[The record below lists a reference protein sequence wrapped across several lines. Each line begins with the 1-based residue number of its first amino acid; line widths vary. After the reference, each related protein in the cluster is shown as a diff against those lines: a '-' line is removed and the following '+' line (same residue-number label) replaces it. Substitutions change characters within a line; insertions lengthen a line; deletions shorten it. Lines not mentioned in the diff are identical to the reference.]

1 NHRRRETPLLDRI
14 DVPLQLE
21 DFEVTNTEVIGDVL
35 EVSVRSTRRPAC
47 HHCGSIAVTGHGRN
61 QRRIRDRSCRYP
73 CVLVWSQR
81 RMKCDDCGRTF
92 RERHPE
98 VAGRRAVTERFRRRL
113 FERACNEPFTDVAA
127 GESVSCYRVLEAF
140 EHHCVDVDRGPV
152 EPPRVLAIDE
162 SAFKKRFM
170 FHTVFS
176 DPERGY
182 VFDLVEGRHKGAVFG
197 GLMKLEPQVSAAIET
212 VVMDLHWPF
221 RQAVEEFLPDA
232 RIVADKFHV
241 LRSVDTAAA
250 KVRIRFARRTTRRRT
265 GRDGGVCRQHNPA
278 FDPGMQR
285 AKWTFMKRAGKLS
298 DKEKAWLDELFEV
311 WPPEVVA
318 AWWLKEEFA
327 AIYEAPDRAE
337 AERRLEIWIDHIIEA
352 DLSEFTNLWRSLQ
365 WWTEPILAYFED
377 RVTNA
382 FAEGIT
388 NKIKVMKRRS
398 YGFRDP
404 VRYRHKVL
412 LTCGYGRTGRSIHRF
427 S

>member
-1 NHRRRETPLLDRI
+1 MLDRI
-14 DVPLQLE
+14 DVPLDLE
-21 DFEVTNTEVIGDVL
+21 GFEVTGSEVVGGVL
-35 EVSVRSTRRPAC
+35 EVSVRSSRRAAC
-47 HHCGSIAVTGHGRN
+47 HHCGSVSVTGHGRN
-61 QRRIRDRSCRYP
+61 ERRIRDRSCAYV
-73 CVLVWSQR
+73 CVLRWSQR
-81 RMKCDDCGRTF
+81 RFRCDDCGKTF

-98 VAGRRAVTERFRRRL
+98 VAGRRSVTERFRKRL
-113 FERACNEPFTDVAA
+113 FERACNEPFTDVATA
-127 GESVSCYRVLEAF
+127 EAVTNYRVLEAF
-140 EHHCVDVDRGPV
+140 THHASTVERGPV

-197 GLMKLEPQVSAAIET
+197 GLMRLDAQVRASIET

-221 RQAVEEFLPDA
+221 RQAVEELLPDA

-241 LRSVDTAAA
+241 LRSVDMAAA

-265 GRDGGVCRQHNPA
+265 GRDGGVSRQHNPA
-278 FDPGMQR
+278 FDPAMQR
-285 AKWTFMKRAGKLS
+285 ARWTFMKRVGKLT
-298 DKEKAWLDELFEV
+298 DKQVAWLHELFDV

-327 AIYEAPDRAE
+327 AIYDETDRAS
-337 AERRLEIWIDHIIEA
+337 AERRLDAWIETMEA
-352 DLSEFTNLWRSLQ
+352 TGIDEFHNVWRQLQ
-365 WWTEPILAYFED
+365 WWREQILNYIDD

-404 VRYRHKVL
+404 VRYRQKVL
-412 LTCGYGRTGRSIHRF
+412 LSCGHGRTGRSIHR
-427 S
+427 SS